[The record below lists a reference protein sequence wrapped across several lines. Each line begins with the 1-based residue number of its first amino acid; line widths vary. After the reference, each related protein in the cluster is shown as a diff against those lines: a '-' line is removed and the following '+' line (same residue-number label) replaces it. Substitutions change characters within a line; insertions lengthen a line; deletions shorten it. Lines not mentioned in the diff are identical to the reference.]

1 MNRLLAHGVS
11 WLFIL
16 QVDDAQSCQFRKSK
30 FNDNVYLYFKYRY
43 THAMELARLDLNL
56 LLVFHHLLQ
65 AKRVSAVA
73 AVLGMS
79 QPAVSSAVGRLRASL
94 GDDLFL
100 RTQHG
105 MAPTPYALQLAEPV
119 AIALEGLQQAL
130 NVRASFDPRTS
141 ERCFT
146 LAMTDVGEMYFL
158 PVLID
163 ALAEAA
169 PGVTLN
175 VVAVTSASLKDDM
188 ASGRTDLALGLL
200 PQLQAG
206 FFQQVL
212 FSQRY
217 VCLMRQAHPLAT
229 SGDLTLSDFAQAD
242 HVRVLAAGTGH
253 GRMDEALRELLA
265 REGLQRRIRLSVPHY
280 VALGDV
286 LGHADLI
293 ATVPE
298 RFAQRV
304 TAPFNLVT
312 RALPLSVE
320 GSAIHQFWHARLH
333 KDPGHQWLRGLVAQ
347 CFGEANSA
355 TPAVA
360 V

>member
-1 MNRLLAHGVS
+1 
-11 WLFIL
+11 
-16 QVDDAQSCQFRKSK
+16 
-30 FNDNVYLYFKYRY
+30 
-43 THAMELARLDLNL
+43 MELSRLDLNL
-56 LLVFHHLLQ
+56 LLVFHHLLH

-79 QPAVSSAVGRLRASL
+79 QPAVSSALGRLRTSL

-119 AIALEGLQQAL
+119 ATALEGLQQAL
-130 NVRASFDPRTS
+130 NVRASFDPSTS

-163 ALAEAA
+163 ALAKAA
-169 PGVTLN
+169 PGVTLSI
-175 VVAVTSASLKDDM
+175 VAVTSASLKDDM
-188 ASGRTDLALGLL
+188 ATGRTDLALGLL

-212 FSQRY
+212 FSQHY
-217 VCLMRQAHPLAT
+217 VCLMRQAHPLAK
-229 SGDLTLSDFAQAD
+229 SRDLTLSDFAQAN

-253 GRMDEALRELLA
+253 GRMDDALRELLA
-265 REGLQRRIRLSVPHY
+265 RKGLQRRIRLSVPHY

-304 TAPFNLVT
+304 TKPFNLVT

-347 CFGEANSA
+347 CFGEVNSPA
-355 TPAVA
+355 PAVP